1 MCFKTFALWERHDR
15 ETTPMPSWRSSG
27 PQQRRAVGQRSGRWG
42 CSCCSL
48 AEPGSGSQPAHSNKV
63 QVCGCP
69 PSNHGWLGPGM
80 SAMHSAEMWGSLD
93 LLAFCIIERKALLIE
108 SWHSHRRGMPKM
120 IFQVAHQNAMAGHMK
135 YAKTLEQI
143 MARFYW
149 LGIWADVRW
158 WCAPCLDHQ
167 LVNQLAIAKVPITM

>member
-48 AEPGSGSQPAHSNKV
+48 AEPRQWLSA
-63 QVCGCP
+63 CP
-69 PSNHGWLGPGM
+69 QQQGAGLRVSTEQSWMLGPGM
-80 SAMHSAEMWGSLD
+80 SAMHSAEMWGSPD